1 MFIWTAQQALAEYE
15 RQQPAMYRQF
25 WGLSEVVDT
34 DQFEDTLDTVWDNIR
49 NISIDVGV
57 MENAEHIA
65 VIPVD
70 IGWNDVGS
78 WGALFEVL
86 RLDRNGNH
94 FRGGPVGANI
104 ALDTHS
110 TLVYSNKLI
119 VTIGIDDII
128 VIETPDA
135 LLLCHKD
142 RTQDV
147 KEIVNK
153 LLTNKNYKYL

>member
-1 MFIWTAQQALAEYE
+1 MEHAQ
-15 RQQPAMYRQF
+15 
-25 WGLSEVVDT
+25 
-34 DQFEDTLDTVWDNIR
+34 N
-49 NISIDVGV
+49 
-57 MENAEHIA
+57 IA

-86 RLDRNGNH
+86 RLDKHGNY
-94 FRGGPVGANI
+94 FRGGFSANI
-104 ALDTHS
+104 ALDTQN
-110 TLVYSNKLI
+110 TLVYSNKLT
-119 VTIGIDDII
+119 VTIGIHDII